1 MTISK
6 EFKVGFLFLVAAG
19 LFIWGFNFLK
29 GTDIFGARRV
39 LYVVYDQ
46 VEGLEPANKV
56 KISGLNIGQVT
67 RLTFIEGTSQVAVEL
82 YISNDIPIPEN
93 SIARLYSTDLLGGKA
108 VEIILGDSPTLSRSG
123 DTLVPAMEQSL
134 REQVTEQVEP
144 LRLRVVALINSVDS
158 VLLQVQS
165 VFSESNKYNLS
176 ESFENISSSISS
188 FQSAVSNLD
197 TILDTEKSR
206 INTIMTNFESITTN
220 LEKNNEQINNIF
232 NNLAVLSDSLVAS
245 DIPQTVR
252 EAHTAMLNLREISEK
267 LNSGEGTMGQLL
279 TNDSL
284 YIQLEQST
292 ESLNKLLEDLRLNPK
307 RYVRF
312 SLF

>member
-6 EFKVGFLFLVAAG
+6 EFKVGFLFLLSVG
-19 LFIWGFNFLK
+19 LLIWGFNFLK
-29 GTDIFGARRV
+29 GTNIFGARRM
-39 LYVVYDQ
+39 LYVVYDK

-56 KISGLNIGQVT
+56 KISGLSIGQVT
-67 RLTFIEGTSQVAVEL
+67 RLTFIPGTSQIAVEL
-82 YISNDIPIPEN
+82 YISNDIPIPDN

-108 VEIILGDSPTLSRSG
+108 VEIILGDSPNLIRSG
-123 DTLVPAMEQSL
+123 DTLLPAMEQSL

-165 VFSESNKYNLS
+165 VFSESNRYNLA

-206 INTIMTNFESITTN
+206 INTIMTNFESITNT

-232 NNLAVLSDSLVAS
+232 YNLATLSDSLVAS

-267 LNSGEGTMGQLL
+267 LNRGEGTMGQLL

>member
-29 GTDIFGARRV
+29 GTDIFGARRM
-39 LYVVYDQ
+39 LYVVYDK

-108 VEIILGDSPTLSRSG
+108 VEIILGDSPNLTRSG
-123 DTLVPAMEQSL
+123 DTLVSAMEQSL

-158 VLLQVQS
+158 VLLQVQA
-165 VFSESNKYNLS
+165 VFSESTQYNLA
-176 ESFENISSSISS
+176 ESFDNIRSSITS

-206 INTIMTNFESITTN
+206 INTIMTNFESITNN

-252 EAHTAMLNLREISEK
+252 EAHAAMLNLREISEK

-284 YIQLEQST
+284 YIQMEQST
-292 ESLNKLLEDLRLNPK
+292 ESLNKLLEDMRLNPK